1 MSDGRIEM
9 RRLLHTVTIVLL
21 LAGCALAAEEPDR
34 PATGPNPPPGNFTR
48 LSLSGQ
54 VLTGDGIPISGA
66 IVQAGQSSA
75 AADPQGNFR
84 LSLSLGDYKLQVS
97 AQGHAPVT
105 FPLSI
110 NSDTEIKIQVG
121 ASSTATVIANADA
134 VVTDPSTRVYS
145 TDELLAAN
153 PGVPG
158 VPVSLPGFPSE
169 TASGGVKAPQYFAP
183 GVAGDHGEPIA
194 QYIQIGDFLFQ
205 NNLPANAHGNG
216 YADPNLLIPAT
227 IGNVS
232 ADAGAFDVRHGN
244 NAINLAVAYGLRPR
258 LEPFAEITGDMHD
271 YDFVTGWSPANQQT
285 GAWLAIEIAG
295 GNGLLAFPEHRKQY
309 KINGERSFSFG
320 RHQLTLFGAG
330 YYGFSHITGLVPIDT
345 PVPGDTIDPRQ
356 QELTHTS
363 LFVASDTWQISDKRQ
378 VQFSGFF
385 RTYSLRLQ
393 SDFGAGLIR
402 QSEFRTVAGGNASFN
417 QQINGKMTFSMG
429 LDLRRDSPRNA
440 ELARANANGI
450 FQPVT
455 LNNFIIGEVAP
466 YASINGTLSKFVNY
480 SLGVRRE
487 EIFFNNTD
495 RLFPA
500 NSYQANSRLTSPRG
514 TLAFHAPE
522 QTHIP
527 LLAFSYGEA
536 FHTND
541 PRIGLGENQGTPI
554 ATSRAYQLVA
564 AETVAGTQF
573 RLTLSRVSNSQELAR
588 IDPDTGLQEDVGP
601 TLVRSL
607 MFSVHHH
614 FSFGSLQ
621 ATFARATAT
630 ETLTGQP
637 VPEAPRLIWDVSGT
651 TVRTPWRLRAGAE
664 LEYVGRKPLGDG
676 FTAVPVRE
684 IRGSLTRSFSDGL
697 FETGVHFL
705 LANGYSGQTLETMQ
719 LAGEASPFERIVG
732 VRKASWAGIT
742 LSYHFRRMNQ

>member
-1 MSDGRIEM
+1 MQ
-9 RRLLHTVTIVLL
+9 RLLHIVTIVFL
-21 LAGCALAAEEPDR
+21 LAASALATDDANNQPAE
-34 PATGPNPPPGNFTR
+34 PNPPPGNFTR

-54 VLTGDGIPISGA
+54 LVTGDGIPIA
-66 IVQAGQSSA
+66 AATVQAGQTSA
-75 AADPQGNFR
+75 TADQQGNFR
-84 LSLSLGDYKLQVS
+84 LSLSPGDYKLQVL
-97 AQGHAPVT
+97 AQGHAPVML
-105 FPLSI
+105 PISI

-121 ASSTATVIANADA
+121 ASSTATVIANADDLA
-134 VVTDPSTRVYS
+134 TDPSTRVYPV
-145 TDELLAAN
+145 DELLAAS
-153 PGVPG
+153 PGLPG
-158 VPVSLPGFPSE
+158 MPVSVPGFPSE

-216 YADPNLLIPAT
+216 YADPNLLIPASM
-227 IGNVS
+227 GNV
-232 ADAGAFDVRHGN
+232 ATDAGAFDVRHGN
-244 NAINLAVAYGLRPR
+244 NAVNLAVAYGLRPR
-258 LEPFAEITGDMHD
+258 LEPFAEISGDLHD
-271 YDFVTGWSPANQQT
+271 YDFVTGWSPANPQT
-285 GAWLAIEIAG
+285 GAWVAMEIAG
-295 GNGLLAFPEHRKQY
+295 GNGLLAFPEKRKQY
-309 KINGERSFSFG
+309 KINGERSFTFG

-330 YYGFSHITGLVPIDT
+330 YYGFSHIPGLVPIDT
-345 PVPGDTIDPRQ
+345 RVPGDTIDPRQ
-356 QELTHTS
+356 QDLTHTS

-378 VQFSGFF
+378 IQFSGFF

-402 QSEFRTVAGGNASFN
+402 QSEFRTVAGGNTSFN
-417 QQINGKMTFSMG
+417 QQINGKINFSMG
-429 LDLRRDSPRNA
+429 LDLRQDVPRNA
-440 ELARANANGI
+440 ELARPDATGI

-455 LNNFIIGEVAP
+455 LNNFTIGDVAP
-466 YASINGTLSKFVNY
+466 YAAINGMLSTFVSY
-480 SLGVRRE
+480 SLGVRRD

-500 NSYQANSRLTSPRG
+500 NSYRVTSGLTSPRV
-514 TLAFHAPE
+514 TIAFHAPE
-522 QTHIP
+522 KTHIP

-541 PRIGLGENQGTPI
+541 PRMGLGESQGTPI
-554 ATSRAYQLVA
+554 ATARAYQFVA

-573 RLTLSRVSNSQELAR
+573 RLTLSQVSNSQELAK

-601 TLVRSL
+601 SLVRSL
-607 MFSVHHH
+607 MLAAHRH

-651 TVRTPWRLRAGAE
+651 TVRLPWRLRAGAE

-684 IRGSLTRSFSDGL
+684 IRGSFTRSFSDGL
-697 FETGVHFL
+697 FDAGVHFL
-705 LANGYSGQTLETMQ
+705 LANGYTGQTLET
-719 LAGEASPFERIVG
+719 LELPGEANPFERIVG
-732 VRKASWAGIT
+732 VRKPSWAGIT
-742 LSYHFRRMNQ
+742 LSYHFRKINQ

>member
-1 MSDGRIEM
+1 M
-9 RRLLHTVTIVLL
+9 RRLLHITTIVLL
-21 LAGCALAAEEPDR
+21 LAGCAFADDADSQ
-34 PATGPNPPPGNFTR
+34 PAGPNPPAGNFTR

-54 VLTGDGIPISGA
+54 VVSGDGTPIPGA
-66 IVQAGQSSA
+66 ILKAGPASTT
-75 AADPQGNFR
+75 ADQQGNF
-84 LSLSLGDYKLQVS
+84 SLSLGPGDYKLQVS
-97 AQGHAPVT
+97 AQGHAPVSL
-105 FPLSI
+105 PLSI
-110 NSDTEIKIQVG
+110 SSDTQIKIQVG
-121 ASSTATVIANADA
+121 ASSTVTVVAKADDVA
-134 VVTDPSTRVYS
+134 ADPSTQVYS
-145 TDELLAAN
+145 ADELVAAN
-153 PGVPG
+153 PGLPG
-158 VPVSLPGFPSE
+158 VPVSVPGFPSE

-216 YADPNLLIPAT
+216 YADPNLLIPAA
-227 IGNVS
+227 IGNV
-232 ADAGAFDVRHGN
+232 ATDAGAFDVRHGN
-244 NAINLAVAYGLRPR
+244 NAVNLAVSYGLRPR
-258 LEPFAEITGDMHD
+258 LEPFAEISGDMHD
-271 YDFVTGWSPANQQT
+271 YDVVTGWSPANPQT
-285 GAWLAIEIAG
+285 GAWLGLEIAG
-295 GNGLLAFPEHRKQY
+295 GNGFLALPEERKQY
-309 KINGERSFSFG
+309 KINGERSFTFG

-330 YYGFSHITGLVPIDT
+330 YYGFSHVPGLVPIDT
-345 PVPGDTIDPRQ
+345 PVPSNTIDPRQ
-356 QELTHTS
+356 QDLTHTS

-393 SDFGAGLIR
+393 SDFGDGLIR
-402 QSEFRTVAGGNASFN
+402 QSEFRTVAGGNTSFN
-417 QQINGKMTFSMG
+417 QQINEKISFSAG
-429 LDLRRDSPRNA
+429 LDLRQDAPGNA
-440 ELARANANGI
+440 ELARADANGI

-455 LNNFIIGEVAP
+455 LNNFTIGDIAP
-466 YASINGTLSKFVNY
+466 YASINGMLSKFVSY
-480 SLGVRRE
+480 SLGVRRD

-500 NSYQANSRLTSPRG
+500 NSYQANSGLTSPRG

-522 QTHIP
+522 KTHIP

-541 PRIGLGENQGTPI
+541 PRIGLGESQGTPI

-573 RLTLSRVSNSQELAR
+573 RLTLSRVSNSQELAK

-601 TLVRSL
+601 SLVRSL
-607 MFSVHHH
+607 MLSAHRR

-630 ETLTGQP
+630 EKLTGQA

-651 TVRTPWRLRAGAE
+651 TVRLPWGLRAGAE

-684 IRGSLTRSFSDGL
+684 IRGSFTRAFSDGL
-697 FETGVHFL
+697 FDAGVHFL
-705 LANGYSGQTLETMQ
+705 LANGYTGQTLETLQ
-719 LAGEASPFERIVG
+719 LPGEASPFERIVG
-732 VRKASWAGIT
+732 VRKVSYAGVT
-742 LSYHFRRMNQ
+742 LSYHFRREHP